1 MGKAFRLSVEAPD
14 EAAAAVGVIEMAQR
28 LLANPV
34 IEDFEVRVL
43 GPATAGAGGN
53 GRAGVPR

>member
-1 MGKAFRLSVEAPD
+1 MEAPD
-14 EAAAAVGVIEMAQR
+14 EAAAAVGVIEMAER

-43 GPATAGAGGN
+43 GPAIAGAGGN